1 MKNQLLTVYIIIRL
15 LFLFFFIPGEVR
27 RNRKEHKAALRMRS
41 REAEAVVKPPLTSDN
56 LPETINEEE
65 KEKKDFKLS
74 SSSTQ
79 LSIQID
85 DNLSKMTEAIVNA
98 PVVAMHISGT
108 SGSVVNSP
116 LSAKHNFKA
125 HSIKSSILTDKEDS
139 KIQITSFVSNP
150 DETMK
155 MEANSP
161 VSVLAKDLCT
171 ISTSS
176 PDTDQANTEIS
187 D

>member
-41 REAEAVVKPPLTSDN
+41 REAEAVVKPPLTSDD

-79 LSIQID
+79 LSIQIN
-85 DNLSKMTEAIVNA
+85 DNLCKITEAVVNA
-98 PVVAMHISGT
+98 PVVATHIS
-108 SGSVVNSP
+108 
-116 LSAKHNFKA
+116 
-125 HSIKSSILTDKEDS
+125 
-139 KIQITSFVSNP
+139 
-150 DETMK
+150 
-155 MEANSP
+155 
-161 VSVLAKDLCT
+161 
-171 ISTSS
+171 
-176 PDTDQANTEIS
+176 
-187 D
+187 